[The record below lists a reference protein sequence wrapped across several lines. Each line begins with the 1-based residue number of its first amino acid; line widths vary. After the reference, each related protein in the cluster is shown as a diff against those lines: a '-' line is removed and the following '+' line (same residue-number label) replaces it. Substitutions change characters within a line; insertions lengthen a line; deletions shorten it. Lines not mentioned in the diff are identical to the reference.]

1 MRLPHLR
8 LLLALVALYVVGG
21 YVWIWY
27 AAQTVQEARRQT
39 ARYHMEAERM
49 TLRARCV
56 ILFKNYSPFSSSLK
70 PQTSKRN
77 ISFSIFASECWCY
90 SRPFTPKQA
99 KQHKK
104 KTQLL
109 WLRYADES
117 AQTWVLGESDF
128 RIFQPPSFLSSPYY
142 APVPPL
148 LTMLTTTIFPTTSF
162 PASESHAVTVHK

>member
-1 MRLPHLR
+1 MLV
-8 LLLALVALYVVGG
+8 LLTALH
-21 YVWIWY
+21 
-27 AAQTVQEARRQT
+27 T
-39 ARYHMEAERM
+39 
-49 TLRARCV
+49 
-56 ILFKNYSPFSSSLK
+56 
-70 PQTSKRN
+70 RN
-77 ISFSIFASECWCY
+77 
-90 SRPFTPKQA
+90 KQNNT
-99 KQHKK
+99 QK

-109 WLRYADES
+109 WLTYADES